1 MLDADIDQIEKA
13 KSWCFKNHIKV
24 VPVLAETSY
33 QIRGARNKK
42 IDLRHVRI
50 VIDLNDAQHVGKEVY
65 RQDQELTD
73 KCNEIYLHYYER
85 RNN

>member
-1 MLDADIDQIEKA
+1 MLEADTEQIEKA

-24 VPVLAETSY
+24 VPILAETSY
-33 QIRGARNKK
+33 QKRGARGKK

-50 VIDLNDAQHVGKEVY
+50 VIDLNDAQHVGKETY
-65 RQDQELTD
+65 EQGLEFTD
-73 KCNEIYLHYYER
+73 KANEIYLHYYER

>member
-1 MLDADIDQIEKA
+1 MLEADTEQIERA

-65 RQDQELTD
+65 RQDQEFTD
-73 KCNEIYLHYYER
+73 KANEIYLHYYER

>member
-33 QIRGARNKK
+33 QIRGARGKK
-42 IDLRHVRI
+42 KDLRHVRV

-65 RQDQELTD
+65 EQGQEFTD
-73 KCNEIYLHYYER
+73 KANEIYLHYYER

>member
-1 MLDADIDQIEKA
+1 MRETDTIEIEAA
-13 KSWCFKNHIKV
+13 KSWCFRNHIKV

-33 QIRGARNKK
+33 QIRGPRGKK
-42 IDLRHVRI
+42 INKRHVRL

-65 RQDQELTD
+65 TQEQEMTD
-73 KCNEIYLHYYER
+73 KMNEIYLHYYDR